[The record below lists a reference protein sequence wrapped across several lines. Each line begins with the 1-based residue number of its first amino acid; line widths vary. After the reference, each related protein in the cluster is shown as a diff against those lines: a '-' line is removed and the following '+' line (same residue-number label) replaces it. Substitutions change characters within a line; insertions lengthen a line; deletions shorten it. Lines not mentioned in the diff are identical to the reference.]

1 MATTFQFIISN
12 WWWISILL
20 GIALGGLK
28 ILAKRTD
35 WVWDD
40 KIITFLIGL
49 LRMSRGKDPMRRKS

>member
-1 MATTFQFIISN
+1 MAAAFTFVVAN

-20 GIALGGLK
+20 LILLGGLK

-40 KIITFLIGL
+40 KVMTFLTGL
-49 LRMSRGKDPMRRKS
+49 VRMSRGKAPV